1 MTKSRWCRSSSRR
14 PSTCHIL
21 SIAFGHGFA
30 HECVAR
36 HPIPTR
42 VRSWSRS
49 WGGALLA
56 ISSPAWLRC
65 PVPDEGALLCT
76 PSPARPRPHAH
87 ACDQPFAT
95 LFAELFPFATQ
106 NARSIAQAVRLRR
119 LTYVCDVPLGKRF
132 AARPFGSQLGKCFG
146 NRFARLFA
154 SIVCLELIGYCL
166 WLWLNQSGVFAVCLT
181 YPISLPFILPTFFAV
196 QGGGPPLRTF

>member
-87 ACDQPFAT
+87 ARTPTPARPRPHAHACDQPFAT

-119 LTYVCDVPLGKRF
+119 LAYVCDVPLGKRCSQAVWL
-132 AARPFGSQLGKCFG
+132 AAWQML
-146 NRFARLFA
+146 
-154 SIVCLELIGYCL
+154 
-166 WLWLNQSGVFAVCLT
+166 
-181 YPISLPFILPTFFAV
+181 
-196 QGGGPPLRTF
+196 

>member
-181 YPISLPFILPTFFAV
+181 YRLFSL
-196 QGGGPPLRTF
+196 

>member
-1 MTKSRWCRSSSRR
+1 MSGR
-14 PSTCHIL
+14 
-21 SIAFGHGFA
+21 GHGPG
-30 HECVAR
+30 VALFSLSPR
-36 HPIPTR
+36 LRGSGALCQTK
-42 VRSWSRS
+42 VRSY
-49 WGGALLA
+49 
-56 ISSPAWLRC
+56 
-65 PVPDEGALLCT
+65 V
-76 PSPARPRPHAH
+76 RPRPHAH
-87 ACDQPFAT
+87 AYDQPFAT

-181 YPISLPFILPTFFAV
+181 PSNSLPYILPTFFAV
-196 QGGGPPLRTF
+196 CALSAASASNLAVSRGPPPWFVMSRL

>member
-1 MTKSRWCRSSSRR
+1 MSGR
-14 PSTCHIL
+14 
-21 SIAFGHGFA
+21 GHGPG
-30 HECVAR
+30 VALFSLSPR
-36 HPIPTR
+36 LRGSGALCQTK
-42 VRSWSRS
+42 VRSYVRPRPH
-49 WGGALLA
+49 AHA
-56 ISSPAWLRC
+56 RTPTPAC
-65 PVPDEGALLCT
+65 
-76 PSPARPRPHAH
+76 PRPHAH

>member
-1 MTKSRWCRSSSRR
+1 MSHSQHRLRPRIRARMRRPTPDPDPCQVVVTVLGWRSSRY
-14 PSTCHIL
+14 L
-21 SIAFGHGFA
+21 LA
-30 HECVAR
+30 CVA
-36 HPIPTR
+36 
-42 VRSWSRS
+42 
-49 WGGALLA
+49 
-56 ISSPAWLRC
+56 
-65 PVPDEGALLCT
+65 PVPCARRRCALMYAHART
-76 PSPARPRPHAH
+76 PTPARPRPHAH

-181 YPISLPFILPTFFAV
+181 PSISLPYILPTFFAV
-196 QGGGPPLRTF
+196 YRGAIAG

>member
-1 MTKSRWCRSSSRR
+1 MSGR
-14 PSTCHIL
+14 
-21 SIAFGHGFA
+21 GHGPG
-30 HECVAR
+30 VALFSLSPR
-36 HPIPTR
+36 LRGSGALCQTK
-42 VRSWSRS
+42 VRSCIRPRPH
-49 WGGALLA
+49 AH
-56 ISSPAWLRC
+56 
-65 PVPDEGALLCT
+65 T
-76 PSPARPRPHAH
+76 PARPRPHAH

-181 YPISLPFILPTFFAV
+181 YAISLPFILPTFFAV
-196 QGGGPPLRTF
+196 HTARDMPRESTLFRSGS